1 MQDKNQNPS
10 QQDDQANYNPTGR
23 NFDQSDVSG
32 RPESINNVRED
43 APIREEETVED
54 NDPPLTEQDL
64 EETGLSD
71 EEADQVEWDEP
82 EDNER
87 GANRQGGSM
96 NAPE

>member
-1 MQDKNQNPS
+1 MQERNQDQPR
-10 QQDDQANYNPTGR
+10 QGDQASYNPTGR
-23 NFDQSDVSG
+23 NFDQTDVSG
-32 RPESINNVRED
+32 NSESINSVNERSST
-43 APIREEETVED
+43 REEETMDD

-64 EETGLSD
+64 EETGMSD

-82 EDNER
+82 DDNER